1 VAALVRPDLVRTVV
15 RDVAVE
21 TGDGPA
27 RGATVVDRR
36 PAGRPL
42 SGQGHPVQVH
52 ERVDGPALAAHWL
65 QTLREGYVHLSDA

>member
-36 PAGRPL
+36 PRGRER
-42 SGQGHPVQVH
+42 SWQGDPVEVH
-52 ERVDGPALAAHWL
+52 EAVDGPALAAHWL
-65 QTLREGYVHLSDA
+65 ATLRDAFAVA